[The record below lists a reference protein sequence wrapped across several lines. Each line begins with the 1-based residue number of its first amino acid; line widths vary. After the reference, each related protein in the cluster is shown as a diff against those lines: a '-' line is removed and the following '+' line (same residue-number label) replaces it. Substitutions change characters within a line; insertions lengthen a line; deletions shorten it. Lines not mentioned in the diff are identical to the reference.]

1 MTLYV
6 FLKFLHILLA
16 IAAVGANI
24 TYGVWLTRAGREPQ
38 HLAYVLRG
46 VKILDDRVANPSFG
60 LLLVTGLAMLYT
72 GKIPWTT
79 PWLLSS
85 LVLYAAVI
93 ALGLFGYTPLLRKQI
108 ATLERAGPQ
117 SPEYKHLAARGTG
130 LGILVAVVVVV
141 IVFFM
146 ATKPALWG

>member
-46 VKILDDRVANPSFG
+46 VKILDDRVVNPSFG

-72 GKIPWTT
+72 GKIPWMT

-117 SPEYKHLAARGTG
+117 SPEYKRLAARGTG
-130 LGILVAVVVVV
+130 LGILLAVVVVV

-146 ATKPALWG
+146 VTKPVLWG

>member
-72 GKIPWTT
+72 GKIPWMT

-117 SPEYKHLAARGTG
+117 SPEYKRLAARGTG
-130 LGILVAVVVVV
+130 LGILLAVVVVV

-146 ATKPALWG
+146 VTKPVLWG

>member
-117 SPEYKHLAARGTG
+117 SPEYKRLAARGTG
-130 LGILVAVVVVV
+130 LGIVLAVVVVV